1 MFHLLQVF
9 LQFGFV
15 AGANV
20 LHLIQ
25 VCSVA
30 TRIAFVPAGHG
41 LFKINFIEFYLV
53 SYKLTNPFFHIYLIT
68 CSQSECM
75 FKSY

>member
-53 SYKLTNPFFHIYLIT
+53 LL
-68 CSQSECM
+68 
-75 FKSY
+75 